1 MIIKTYVKS
10 ILLCALIILGL
21 GGLLLHLRVHP
32 VSRNPSNYVALVSG
46 LFSILLVPLLFGFR
60 KTVHYGYVLNG
71 FLVIIGSIVM
81 AHFSIAH
88 WPTPT
93 TLTAILLQTTLAD
106 ILILWG
112 KFFVGKALFDLE
124 FSGYDAAREKKGITY
139 RYPTLGWWLIH
150 FVLVAV
156 VYYLGNRFWR

>member
-1 MIIKTYVKS
+1 MTIKAYVKS
-10 ILLCALIILGL
+10 ILLSALIVLGL

-32 VSRNPSNYVALVSG
+32 ASQNPSNYVALVSG
-46 LFSILLVPLLFGFR
+46 LLSVLLVPLLFGFK

-71 FLVIIGSIVM
+71 FLAIVGSIVM
-81 AHFSIAH
+81 AHLSIVH
-88 WPTPT
+88 WPTPA
-93 TLTAILLQTTLAD
+93 TLKSILLQTTLAD

-124 FSGYDAAREKKGITY
+124 FYGYDAAREKKGIAY
-139 RYPTLGWWLIH
+139 RYPNLGWWLIH